1 MLVAMTLRCVIVD
14 DNPAVLGAASHLLE
28 TQGVAVVGVAENSEE
43 ALALVQKLEP
53 DVVLV
58 DIVLGPE
65 SGFDVARS
73 LVESLDTA
81 GSRTILIS
89 THDEADF
96 ADLIAASPAIGFL
109 SKSQLSAAA
118 IRGLLARAREEGGY

>member
-1 MLVAMTLRCVIVD
+1 VTLRCVIVD
-14 DNPAVLGAASHLLE
+14 DNPAVLRAASHLLG

-43 ALALVQKLEP
+43 ALALAEELEP

-65 SGFDVARS
+65 SGFNVARR
-73 LVESLDTA
+73 LVEALHTA
-81 GSRTILIS
+81 GARTILIS

-96 ADLIAASPAIGFL
+96 ADLIAASPAIGFV
-109 SKSQLSAAA
+109 SKSHLSAAA
-118 IRGLLARAREEGGY
+118 IHGILARARDEGSY